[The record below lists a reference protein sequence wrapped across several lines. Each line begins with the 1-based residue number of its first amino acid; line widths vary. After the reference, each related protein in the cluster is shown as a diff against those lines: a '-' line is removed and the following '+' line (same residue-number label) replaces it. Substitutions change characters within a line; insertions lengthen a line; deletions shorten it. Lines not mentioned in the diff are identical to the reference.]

1 MLGVLNLKI
10 ESHLR
15 SQPVVDLDKGTL
27 LWVELCPPQKISRS
41 PLARVNVTYLDVGP
55 LLM

>member
-10 ESHLR
+10 KSNLR

-27 LWVELCPPQKISRS
+27 LWVELCPPQKISQS
-41 PLARVNVTYLDVGP
+41 PLAHVNVTYLDVGP